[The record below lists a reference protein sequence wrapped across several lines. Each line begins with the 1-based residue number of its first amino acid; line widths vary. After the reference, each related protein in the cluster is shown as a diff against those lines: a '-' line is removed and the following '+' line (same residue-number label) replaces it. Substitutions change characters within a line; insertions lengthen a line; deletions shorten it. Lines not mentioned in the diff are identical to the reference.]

1 MPKKDGTPT
10 RGELRVKK
18 GRLKP
23 EKLAER
29 QAKQIDRSPDAVKH
43 ALITEALKTKLP
55 EHANEIADN
64 LIKMAKSRDHQ
75 AAIPATKIILERTD
89 GPVKQQLEGEFKREH
104 PKCANLFFCSSSD
117 GSLAR
122 YYHQGARLKCG
133 TLRAACF

>member
-89 GPVKQQLEGEFKREH
+89 GPVKQQLDVTTGDKPITTIQIEYITAPVPG
-104 PKCANLFFCSSSD
+104 ASSGSD
-117 GSLAR
+117 PD
-122 YYHQGARLKCG
+122 
-133 TLRAACF
+133 TE